1 MSVLKAYLSLGREIT
16 TEADASRHLC
26 FEWVSVTLKASP
38 LVTNSMLDF
47 SLSWPLLK
55 HHYAFY

>member
-1 MSVLKAYLSLGREIT
+1 MSVLKAYLSVGREIT

-47 SLSWPLLK
+47 SLSWP
-55 HHYAFY
+55 